1 MASDSQTYKL
11 AFRAGYADSRPQS
24 SVCASGRLQSA
35 GRGLVVILNFQVRL
49 VADVG
54 LCDWLW
60 CTLNIAAIGSDS
72 RVDSGDY

>member
-1 MASDSQTYKL
+1 MASDKPTGLLSVPGTQTVGLRAACVPL
-11 AFRAGYADSRPQS
+11 AGCNQLGEVFA
-24 SVCASGRLQSA
+24 
-35 GRGLVVILNFQVRL
+35 VILNFQVRL

-72 RVDSGDY
+72 RVDSGD